1 MKVSYQH
8 KTITMRA
15 TGESCGSI
23 CAKHSN
29 DALTLT
35 HLALHHIGFVAPDGG
50 NKTAVCI
57 GKRVRQEPA
66 RLTNDL
72 GALRDRDVTT
82 VHKHAARRHYPNKI
96 VAAIAD
102 QGVTV
107 YVKSISGVA

>member
-1 MKVSYQH
+1 
-8 KTITMRA
+8 MRA
-15 TGESCGSI
+15 TGESCGNI

-72 GALRDRDVTT
+72 GTLRDRDGSAK
-82 VHKHAARRHYPNKI
+82 HKHAARRHYPNKI

>member
-1 MKVSYQH
+1 
-8 KTITMRA
+8 MRA

-35 HLALHHIGFVAPDGG
+35 HLALHHIVFVAPVWEIV
-50 NKTAVCI
+50 TAVCI

-72 GALRDRDVTT
+72 GTLRDRDGSAK
-82 VHKHAARRHYPNKI
+82 HKHAARRHYPNKI